1 MPDTKPQLYSALIK
15 AQEAMGPVKKEAR
28 GNYGKYAT
36 LDTVLETIDKPLH
49 DNDLLYTQLVQVEA
63 TGPNLITRLIH
74 APTGESIESVYPIV
88 SKDPN
93 DPQKIGGSLT
103 YARRY
108 SLMALLGLA
117 PEDDDGTA
125 ASTPANTTQPSA
137 PQRPTSAP
145 AAMPVREVNTQT
157 GEITNDPLCPD
168 CGGQMWD
175 NRAKKASGE
184 YAANRPDFSCKKRG
198 GNPDCKGAIWP
209 PKDQADGRQ
218 REDDGMRTRS
228 TVDELA
234 DIDEAAEI
242 FGDMPPYRDSDR

>member
-1 MPDTKPQLYSALIK
+1 MDTTPKLYTALIK

-36 LDTVLETIDKPLH
+36 LDTVLETIDKSLH
-49 DNDLLYTQLVQVEA
+49 DNDLTYVQLVNVNEF
-63 TGPNLITRLIH
+63 GPDLVTKLIY
-74 APTGESIESVYPIV
+74 APTGEAIESIYPIV
-88 SKDPN
+88 SKDAT
-93 DPQKIGGSLT
+93 DPQKIGGSIT

-125 ASTPANTTQPSA
+125 ASTPASA
-137 PQRPTSAP
+137 TRPATPQRPTGTP
-145 AAMPVREVNTQT
+145 AATPVRELNTQASDAT
-157 GEITNDPLCPD
+157 DVPLCPD

-184 YAANRPDFSCKKRG
+184 YAANRPDFSCKKRA

-209 PKDQADGRQ
+209 SKDAHP
-218 REDDGMRTRS
+218 REDDAARS
-228 TVDELA
+228 LSTEEEVNQY
-234 DIDEAAEI
+234 
-242 FGDMPPYRDSDR
+242 FGGTSNEPPYEDSDR

>member
-1 MPDTKPQLYSALIK
+1 MPDTKPQIYAALLK
-15 AQEAMGPVKKEAR
+15 AQQAMGPVKKEAR

-49 DNDLLYTQLVQVEA
+49 DNDLTYVQLVNVNEF
-63 TGPNLITRLIH
+63 GPNLITKLIY
-74 APTGESIESVYPIV
+74 APTGEAIESVYPIV

-93 DPQKIGGSLT
+93 DPQKIGASIT

-125 ASTPANTTQPSA
+125 ASTPATPA
-137 PQRPTSAP
+137 PQRPTSTP
-145 AAMPVREVNTQT
+145 AATPAREVNTQT

-175 NRAKKASGE
+175 NREGKRNPKA
-184 YAANRPDFSCKKRG
+184 PDYKCKDKT
-198 GNPDCKGAIWP
+198 CAGAVWP
-209 PKDQADGRQ
+209 PKDQVDGRP
-218 REDDGMRTRS
+218 REDDNARS
-228 TVDELA
+228 LTTEEEVNQYFGGASDE
-234 DIDEAAEI
+234 
-242 FGDMPPYRDSDR
+242 PPYQDSDR

>member
-49 DNDLLYTQLVQVEA
+49 DNDLVYTQLVQVSD
-63 TGPNLITRLIH
+63 TGPNLVTKLIH
-74 APTGESIESVYPIV
+74 ALTGEAIESVYPIICAED
-88 SKDPN
+88 KN
-93 DPQKIGGSLT
+93 PQKFGGSLT

-125 ASTPANTTQPSA
+125 ASTPATTTQTTT

-145 AAMPVREVNTQT
+145 AAMPAREVNTL
-157 GEITNDPLCPD
+157 DRR
-168 CGGQMWD
+168 D
-175 NRAKKASGE
+175 NKRSSLPGLW
-184 YAANRPDFSCKKRG
+184 RPDVG
-198 GNPDCKGAIWP
+198 
-209 PKDQADGRQ
+209 
-218 REDDGMRTRS
+218 
-228 TVDELA
+228 
-234 DIDEAAEI
+234 
-242 FGDMPPYRDSDR
+242 

>member
-1 MPDTKPQLYSALIK
+1 MPDTKPQLFSALIK

-49 DNDLLYTQLVQVEA
+49 DNDLTYVQLVNVNEF
-63 TGPNLITRLIH
+63 GPNLITKLIH
-74 APTGESIESVYPIV
+74 ASTGESIESIYPIV
-88 SKDPN
+88 SKDPS

-125 ASTPANTTQPSA
+125 ASTPATTT

-145 AAMPVREVNTQT
+145 AATPAREVNTQT

-184 YAANRPDFSCKKRG
+184 YAANRPDFSCKKRA

-209 PKDQADGRQ
+209 PKDVHP
-218 REDDGMRTRS
+218 REDDAARTL
-228 TVDELA
+228 TTEEEVNQYFGGVDSE
-234 DIDEAAEI
+234 
-242 FGDMPPYRDSDR
+242 PPYQDSDQ

>member
-1 MPDTKPQLYSALIK
+1 MPDTKPQLFSALIK

-28 GNYGKYAT
+28 GNYTKYAT

-49 DNDLLYTQLVQVEA
+49 DNDLTYVQLVNVNEF
-63 TGPNLITRLIH
+63 GPNLITRLIH
-74 APTGESIESVYPIV
+74 APTGESIESIYPIV
-88 SKDPN
+88 SKDPS

-125 ASTPANTTQPSA
+125 ASTPATTT
-137 PQRPTSAP
+137 PQRPISTP
-145 AAMPVREVNTQT
+145 AATPVREVNAQT

-184 YAANRPDFSCKKRG
+184 YAANRPDFSCKKRA

-209 PKDQADGRQ
+209 PKGAHP
-218 REDDGMRTRS
+218 REDDAARS
-228 TVDELA
+228 LTTEEEVNQYFGGVDSE
-234 DIDEAAEI
+234 
-242 FGDMPPYRDSDR
+242 PPYQDSDR